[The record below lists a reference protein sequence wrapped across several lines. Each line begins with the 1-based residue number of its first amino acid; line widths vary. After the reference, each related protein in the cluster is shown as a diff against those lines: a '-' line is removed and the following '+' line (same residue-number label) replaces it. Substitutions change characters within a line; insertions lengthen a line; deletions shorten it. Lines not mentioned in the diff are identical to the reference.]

1 MMDDIQEEGTP
12 VAEVAEDQQC
22 APEASVV
29 SEETEAS
36 VDGQAE

>member
-12 VAEVAEDQQC
+12 VAEDQQC

>member
-12 VAEVAEDQQC
+12 VADVAEDQQS
-22 APEASVV
+22 APEVTEA
-29 SEETEAS
+29 SEEAVAS